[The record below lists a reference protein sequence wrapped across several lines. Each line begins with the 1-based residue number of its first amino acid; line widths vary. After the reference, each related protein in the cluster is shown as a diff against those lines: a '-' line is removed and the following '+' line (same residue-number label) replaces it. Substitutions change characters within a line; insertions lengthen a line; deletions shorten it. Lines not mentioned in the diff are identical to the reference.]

1 MVQTINGYEVTI
13 LTAETLGGFPITGKS
28 DAGLVMVE
36 LGDDIIAEAWIVIND
51 DGTIDLERA

>member
-13 LTAETLGGFPITGKS
+13 LTAETLGGFPVTGKS

-36 LGDDIIAEAWIVIND
+36 HGDDIVAEAWIVIND